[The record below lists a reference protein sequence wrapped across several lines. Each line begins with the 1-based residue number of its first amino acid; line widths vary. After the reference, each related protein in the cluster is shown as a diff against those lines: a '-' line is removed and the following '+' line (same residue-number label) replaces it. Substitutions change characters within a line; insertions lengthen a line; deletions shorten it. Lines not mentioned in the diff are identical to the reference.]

1 MHRLVTNISAI
12 TLDVYRF
19 NFEPAGALEIIN
31 EHSGPATARLPYIY
45 FADLKQACLWSK
57 STT

>member
-1 MHRLVTNISAI
+1 MHQQVTNISAI

-31 EHSGPATARLPYIY
+31 EYSGLAVEPAHLY
-45 FADLKQACLWSK
+45 
-57 STT
+57 